1 MTRPFLILVMVT
13 QLGCASIFWQTI
25 GGTIIG
31 NVAAE
36 VIKDKLGKDA
46 GADAKHPEK

>member
-1 MTRPFLILVMVT
+1 MIT
-13 QLGCASIFWQTI
+13 QLGCASVFWQTI

-36 VIKDKLGKDA
+36 IIKDKIDEDEKDEV
-46 GADAKHPEK
+46 PQP

>member
-1 MTRPFLILVMVT
+1 MIT

-31 NVAAE
+31 NLGAE
-36 VIKDKLGKDA
+36 VIKDKLDKEDDEKDESSEPCA
-46 GADAKHPEK
+46 MPCAE